1 MPERVRLHLS
11 AAGAILQRD
20 FSIFVSYRWRTVS
33 QLATVI
39 LSVTLYHF
47 ISRLVR
53 VESFPAPEDYF
64 AFVVVGLII
73 AQVLHSTL
81 GVPMQLRSELMA
93 GTFERIIMSPF
104 GTVGGV
110 MSMMIFPFLTAVVLM
125 SFMLLFAVVVFDMPL
140 HASTAPL
147 ALPVGLL
154 GTLSFAGLGVLLA
167 ALTLVFKQATG
178 VAWIIAGISL
188 VGGLYFPIDLL
199 PGWIHWAGEVQ
210 PFTPTVDL
218 LRHLLSD
225 QPLQDSAVKSIAKL
239 VGFAFVLLPV
249 SMWALGSA
257 ARLSRRRGTII
268 EY

>member
-1 MPERVRLHLS
+1 MLNSVRLHLS
-11 AAGAILQRD
+11 AVGAILERD
-20 FSIFVSYRWRTVS
+20 FAIFVSYRWRTVS
-33 QLATVI
+33 QLATVF

-47 ISRLVR
+47 ISQLVR

-64 AFVVVGLII
+64 AFVVVGLLI
-73 AQVLHSTL
+73 AQILHSTL
-81 GVPMQLRSELMA
+81 GVPMQLRSELIA

-110 MSMMIFPFLTAVVLM
+110 MSMMVFPFFMAVVLM
-125 SFMLLFAVVVFDMPL
+125 SMMLLFAVVVFDMPF

-154 GTLSFAGLGVLLA
+154 GTLSFAGLGILFA

-188 VGGLYFPIDLL
+188 IGGLYFPIALL
-199 PGWIHWAGEVQ
+199 PGWIQWAGEVQ

-225 QPLQDSAVKSIAKL
+225 QPLQDPAAQSLLKL
-239 VGFAFVLLPV
+239 VGFAFVLLPL
-249 SMWALGSA
+249 SMWALSAA